1 MIFIDACFRKQTP
14 YTPIWMMR
22 QAGRYLDE
30 YKATRKQAKNF
41 LDLCQRVDLATEI
54 TLQPIDILDV
64 DAAILFSDILVI
76 PYEMGLPLE
85 FKEGFGPKFLQ
96 TISDTKNLRTLKKD
110 AHKRLNYV
118 YECVDSV
125 RQKLPKDKAL
135 IGFSG
140 APWTLATYMIEGHG
154 SKSYEVSKKMLYQNP
169 KLLHE
174 LLQMLTSEIKQYLS
188 MQIKAGA
195 NSVMLFDSWA
205 NALEKTK
212 YLEFGWFYNQ
222 DIASYLKKTFP
233 HIPIIVFPRGVGA
246 FLESLY
252 GDFDVL
258 GVDWQVDM
266 SIAKEKVGNR
276 FVLQGN
282 LEPARLYDYCAMK
295 EGVIDILEVMRNSG
309 HIFNLGHGM
318 IKDLPREN
326 AIALVK
332 LVRELS
338 SKYAANN

>member
-1 MIFIDACFRKQTP
+1 MIFIDACLRKKTP

-30 YKATRKQAKNF
+30 YKATRKKAKNF
-41 LDLCQRVDLATEI
+41 IDLCQRVDLATEV

-85 FKEGFGPKFLQ
+85 FKEGFGPQFLQ
-96 TISDTKNLRTLKKD
+96 TITDEESLGMLKSN
-110 AHKRLNYV
+110 AHARLSYV

-125 RQKLPKDKAL
+125 RKRLAKDKAL

-154 SKSYEVSKKMLYQNP
+154 SKSYEKSKKMLYQNP
-169 KLLHE
+169 KLLHA
-174 LLQMLTSEIKQYLS
+174 LLQKLTDEIKQYLS

-195 NSVMLFDSWA
+195 NAVMLFDSWA
-205 NALEKTK
+205 NALEKSK
-212 YLEFGWFYNQ
+212 YLEFGWFYLQ
-222 DIASYLKKTFP
+222 DIANYLKATFP
-233 HIPIIVFPRGVGA
+233 QIPLIAFPRGVGA
-246 FLESLY
+246 FLESLH
-252 GDFDVL
+252 GKFDVL
-258 GVDWQVDM
+258 GIDWQIDM
-266 SIAKEKVGNR
+266 KEAKEKAGDR

-282 LEPARLYDYCAMK
+282 LEPARLYDYSSMK
-295 EGVIDILEVMRNSG
+295 EGVISILEVMRNSG

-326 AIALVK
+326 AISLVK

-338 SKYAANN
+338 SKYA

>member
-1 MIFIDACFRKQTP
+1 MIFIDACLRKKTP

-30 YKATRKQAKNF
+30 YKATRKRAKNF
-41 LDLCQRVDLATEI
+41 IDLCQRVDLATEV

-85 FKEGFGPKFLQ
+85 FKEGFGPQFLQ
-96 TISDTKNLRTLKKD
+96 TITDEESLGMLKSN
-110 AHKRLNYV
+110 AHAGLSYV

-125 RQKLPKDKAL
+125 RKRLSKDKAL

-154 SKSYEVSKKMLYQNP
+154 SKSYEKSKKMLYQNP
-169 KLLHE
+169 KLLHV
-174 LLQMLTSEIKQYLS
+174 LLQQLTEEIKQYLG

-195 NSVMLFDSWA
+195 NAVMLFDSWA
-205 NALEKTK
+205 NALEKSK
-212 YLEFGWFYNQ
+212 YLEFGWFYLQ
-222 DIASYLKKTFP
+222 DIANYLKATFP
-233 HIPIIVFPRGVGA
+233 QIPLIAFPRGVGA
-246 FLESLY
+246 FLESLH
-252 GDFDVL
+252 GKFDVL
-258 GVDWQVDM
+258 GIDWQIDM
-266 SIAKEKVGNR
+266 KEAKEKAGDR

-282 LEPARLYDYCAMK
+282 LEPARLYDYSSMK
-295 EGVIDILEVMRNSG
+295 EGVISILEVMRNSG

-326 AIALVK
+326 AISLVK

-338 SKYAANN
+338 SKYA

>member
-1 MIFIDACFRKQTP
+1 MIFIDACLRKKTP

-30 YKATRKQAKNF
+30 YKATRKRAKNF
-41 LDLCQRVDLATEI
+41 IDLCQRVDLATEV

-85 FKEGFGPKFLQ
+85 FKEGFGPQFLQ
-96 TISDTKNLRTLKKD
+96 TITDEESLGMLKSN
-110 AHKRLNYV
+110 AHARLSYV

-125 RQKLPKDKAL
+125 RKRLAKDKAL

-154 SKSYEVSKKMLYQNP
+154 SKSYEKSKKMLYQNP
-169 KLLHE
+169 KLLHA
-174 LLQMLTSEIKQYLS
+174 LLQKLTEEIKQYLG

-195 NSVMLFDSWA
+195 NAVMLFDSWA
-205 NALEKTK
+205 NALEKSK
-212 YLEFGWFYNQ
+212 YLEFGWFYLQ
-222 DIASYLKKTFP
+222 DIANYLKATFP
-233 HIPIIVFPRGVGA
+233 QIPLIAFPRGVGA
-246 FLESLY
+246 FLESLH
-252 GDFDVL
+252 GKFDVL
-258 GVDWQVDM
+258 GIDWQIDM
-266 SIAKEKVGNR
+266 KEAKEKVGDR

-282 LEPARLYDYCAMK
+282 LEPARLYDYSSMK
-295 EGVIDILEVMRNSG
+295 EGVISILEVMRNSG

-326 AIALVK
+326 AISLVK

-338 SKYAANN
+338 SKYA

>member
-1 MIFIDACFRKQTP
+1 MIFIDACLRKKTP

-30 YKATRKQAKNF
+30 YKATRKRAKNF
-41 LDLCQRVDLATEI
+41 IDLCQRVDLATEV

-85 FKEGFGPKFLQ
+85 FKEGFGPQFLQ
-96 TISDTKNLRTLKKD
+96 TITDEESLGMLKSN
-110 AHKRLNYV
+110 AHTRLSYV

-125 RQKLPKDKAL
+125 RKRLSKDKAL

-154 SKSYEVSKKMLYQNP
+154 SKSYEKSKKMLYQNP
-169 KLLHE
+169 KLLHA
-174 LLQMLTSEIKQYLS
+174 LLQKLTEEIKQYLS

-195 NSVMLFDSWA
+195 NAVMLFDSWA
-205 NALEKTK
+205 NALEKSK
-212 YLEFGWFYNQ
+212 YLEFGWFYLQ
-222 DIASYLKKTFP
+222 DIANYLKATFP
-233 HIPIIVFPRGVGA
+233 QIPLIAFPRGVGA
-246 FLESLY
+246 FLESLH
-252 GDFDVL
+252 GKFDVL
-258 GVDWQVDM
+258 GIDWQIDM
-266 SIAKEKVGNR
+266 KEAKEKAGDR

-282 LEPARLYDYCAMK
+282 LEPARLYDYSSMK
-295 EGVIDILEVMRNSG
+295 EGVISILEVMRNSG

-326 AIALVK
+326 AISLVK

-338 SKYAANN
+338 SKYA

>member
-1 MIFIDACFRKQTP
+1 MIFIDACLRKKTP

-30 YKATRKQAKNF
+30 YKATRKKAKNF
-41 LDLCQRVDLATEI
+41 IDLCQRVDLATEV

-85 FKEGFGPKFLQ
+85 FKEGFGPQFLQ
-96 TISDTKNLRTLKKD
+96 TIDSEESLDILKPN
-110 AHKRLNYV
+110 AHARLSYV

-125 RQKLPKDKAL
+125 RQKLAKDKAL

-154 SKSYEVSKKMLYQNP
+154 SKSYEKSKKMLYQNP
-169 KLLHE
+169 KLLHA
-174 LLQMLTSEIKQYLS
+174 LLQKLTEEIKQYLS

-195 NSVMLFDSWA
+195 NAVMLFDSWA
-205 NALEKTK
+205 NALEKSK
-212 YLEFGWFYNQ
+212 YLEFGWFYLQ
-222 DIASYLKKTFP
+222 DIANYLKATFP
-233 HIPIIVFPRGVGA
+233 QIPLIAFPRGVGA
-246 FLESLY
+246 FLESLH
-252 GDFDVL
+252 GRFDVL
-258 GVDWQVDM
+258 GIDWQIDM
-266 SIAKEKVGNR
+266 KEAKEKAGDR

-282 LEPARLYDYCAMK
+282 LEPARLYDYDSMK
-295 EGVIDILEVMRNSG
+295 EGVISILEVMRNSG

-326 AIALVK
+326 AISLVK

-338 SKYAANN
+338 SKYA

>member
-1 MIFIDACFRKQTP
+1 MIFIDACLRKKTP

-30 YKATRKQAKNF
+30 YKATRKRAKNF
-41 LDLCQRVDLATEI
+41 IDLCQRVDLATEV

-85 FKEGFGPKFLQ
+85 FKEGFGPQFLQ
-96 TISDTKNLRTLKKD
+96 TITDEESLGMLKSN
-110 AHKRLNYV
+110 AHTRLSYV

-125 RQKLPKDKAL
+125 RKRLAKDKAL

-154 SKSYEVSKKMLYQNP
+154 SKSYEKSKKMLYQNP
-169 KLLHE
+169 KLLHA
-174 LLQMLTSEIKQYLS
+174 LLQKLTDEIKQYLS

-195 NSVMLFDSWA
+195 NAVMLFDSWA
-205 NALEKTK
+205 NALEKSK
-212 YLEFGWFYNQ
+212 YLEFGWFYLQ
-222 DIASYLKKTFP
+222 DIANYLKATFP
-233 HIPIIVFPRGVGA
+233 QIPLIAFPRGVGA
-246 FLESLY
+246 FLESLH
-252 GDFDVL
+252 GKFDVL
-258 GVDWQVDM
+258 GIDWQIDM
-266 SIAKEKVGNR
+266 KEAKEKAGDR

-282 LEPARLYDYCAMK
+282 LEPARLYDYSSMK
-295 EGVIDILEVMRNSG
+295 EGVISILEVMRNSG

-326 AIALVK
+326 AISLVK

-338 SKYAANN
+338 SKYA

>member
-1 MIFIDACFRKQTP
+1 MIFIDACLRKKTP

-30 YKATRKQAKNF
+30 YKATRKRAKNF
-41 LDLCQRVDLATEI
+41 IDLCQRVDLATEV

-85 FKEGFGPKFLQ
+85 FKEGFGPQFLQ
-96 TISDTKNLRTLKKD
+96 TIDSEKSLDILKPN
-110 AHKRLNYV
+110 AHTRLSYV

-125 RQKLPKDKAL
+125 RQKLAKDKAL

-154 SKSYEVSKKMLYQNP
+154 SKSYEKSKKMLYQNP
-169 KLLHE
+169 KVLHA
-174 LLQMLTSEIKQYLS
+174 LLQKLTDEIKQYLS

-195 NSVMLFDSWA
+195 NAVMLFDSWA
-205 NALEKTK
+205 NALEKSK
-212 YLEFGWFYNQ
+212 YLEFGWFYLQ
-222 DIASYLKKTFP
+222 DIANYLKATFP
-233 HIPIIVFPRGVGA
+233 QIPIIAFPRGVGV
-246 FLESLY
+246 FLESLH
-252 GDFDVL
+252 GKFDVL
-258 GVDWQVDM
+258 GIDWQIDM
-266 SIAKEKVGNR
+266 KEAKEKVGDH

-282 LEPARLYDYCAMK
+282 LEPARLYDYDSMK
-295 EGVIDILEVMRNSG
+295 EGVISILEVMRNSG

-326 AIALVK
+326 AISLVK

-338 SKYAANN
+338 SRYI

>member
-1 MIFIDACFRKQTP
+1 MIFIDACLRKKTP

-30 YKATRKQAKNF
+30 YKATRKRAKNF
-41 LDLCQRVDLATEI
+41 IDLCQRVDLATEV

-85 FKEGFGPKFLQ
+85 FKEGFGPQFLQ
-96 TISDTKNLRTLKKD
+96 TITDEESLGTLKSN
-110 AHKRLNYV
+110 AHARLSYV

-125 RQKLPKDKAL
+125 RKRLSKDKAL

-154 SKSYEVSKKMLYQNP
+154 SKSYEKSKKMLYQNP
-169 KLLHE
+169 KLLHA
-174 LLQMLTSEIKQYLS
+174 LLQKLTDEIKQYLS

-195 NSVMLFDSWA
+195 NAVMLFDSWA
-205 NALEKTK
+205 NALEKSK
-212 YLEFGWFYNQ
+212 YLEFGWFYLQ
-222 DIASYLKKTFP
+222 DIANYLKATFP
-233 HIPIIVFPRGVGA
+233 QIPLIAFPRGVGA
-246 FLESLY
+246 FLESLH
-252 GDFDVL
+252 GKFDVL
-258 GVDWQVDM
+258 GIDWQIDM
-266 SIAKEKVGNR
+266 KEAKEKVGDR

-282 LEPARLYDYCAMK
+282 LEPARLYDYSSMK
-295 EGVIDILEVMRNSG
+295 EGVISILEVMRNSG

-326 AIALVK
+326 AISLVK

-338 SKYAANN
+338 SKYA

>member
-1 MIFIDACFRKQTP
+1 MIFIDACLRKKTP

-30 YKATRKQAKNF
+30 YKATRKRAKNF
-41 LDLCQRVDLATEI
+41 IDLCQRVDLATEV

-85 FKEGFGPKFLQ
+85 FKEGFGPQFLQ
-96 TISDTKNLRTLKKD
+96 TITDEKSLGILKSN
-110 AHKRLNYV
+110 AHTRLSYV

-125 RQKLPKDKAL
+125 RNKLAKDKAL

-154 SKSYEVSKKMLYQNP
+154 SKSYEKSKKMLYQNP
-169 KLLHE
+169 KLLHA
-174 LLQMLTSEIKQYLS
+174 LLQKLTEEIKQYLS

-195 NSVMLFDSWA
+195 NAVMLFDSWA
-205 NALEKTK
+205 NALEKSK
-212 YLEFGWFYNQ
+212 YLEFGWFYLQ
-222 DIASYLKKTFP
+222 DIANYLKATFP
-233 HIPIIVFPRGVGA
+233 QIPLIAFPRGVGA
-246 FLESLY
+246 FLESLH
-252 GDFDVL
+252 GKFDVL
-258 GVDWQVDM
+258 GIDWQIDM
-266 SIAKEKVGNR
+266 KEAKEKAGDR

-282 LEPARLYDYCAMK
+282 LEPARLYDYSSMK
-295 EGVIDILEVMRNSG
+295 EGVVSILEVMRNSG

-338 SKYAANN
+338 SKYA

>member
-30 YKATRKQAKNF
+30 YRATRKQAKNF

-85 FKEGFGPKFLQ
+85 FQDGVGPKFLQ
-96 TISDTKNLRTLKKD
+96 TIIDTKNLRALKKD
-110 AHKRLNYV
+110 AYKRLNYV

-125 RQKLPKDKAL
+125 RQKLPVDKAL

-154 SKSYEVSKKMLYQNP
+154 SKSYEISKKMLYQNP

-195 NSVMLFDSWA
+195 NAVMLFDSWA

-258 GVDWQVDM
+258 GIDWQVDM

-318 IKDLPREN
+318 IKDLPRKN
-326 AIALVK
+326 AITLVK

>member
-1 MIFIDACFRKQTP
+1 MIFIDACFRQQTP

-41 LDLCQRVDLATEI
+41 LDLCQRVDLATEV

-76 PYEMGLPLE
+76 PYEMGLQLE
-85 FKEGFGPKFLQ
+85 FQEGFGPKFLQ
-96 TISDTKNLRTLKKD
+96 TIRDEKHLQALKQD
-110 AHKRLNYV
+110 AHKRLTYV

-125 RQKLPKDKAL
+125 RQRLSKDKAL

-174 LLQMLTSEIKQYLS
+174 LLQMLTNEIKQYLS

-195 NSVMLFDSWA
+195 NAVMLFDSWA

-212 YLEFGWFYNQ
+212 YLEFGWFYLQ

-233 HIPIIVFPRGVGA
+233 KIPIIAFPRGVGA

-258 GVDWQVDM
+258 GIDWQID
-266 SIAKEKVGNR
+266 IRTAKDKVGNR

-295 EGVIDILEVMRNSG
+295 EGVVEILEVMQNSC

-338 SKYAANN
+338 SKYNV

>member
-1 MIFIDACFRKQTP
+1 MIFIDACFKEKTP

-30 YKATRKQAKNF
+30 YKETRKKAKNF

-85 FKEGFGPKFLQ
+85 FKEGIGPKFLQ
-96 TISDTKNLRTLKKD
+96 TIDNEESLQVLKPN
-110 AHKRLNYV
+110 AYNRLSYV

-125 RQKLPKDKAL
+125 RKKLPKNKAL

-154 SKSYEVSKKMLYQNP
+154 SKSYEKSKKMIYQDPN
-169 KLLHE
+169 LLHT
-174 LLQMLTSEIKQYLS
+174 LLQKLTEEIKQYLS

-195 NSVMLFDSWA
+195 NAVMLFDSWA
-205 NALEKTK
+205 NALEKSK
-212 YLEFGWFYNQ
+212 YLEFGWFYLQ
-222 DIASYLKKTFP
+222 DIASYLKSTFP
-233 HIPIIVFPRGVGA
+233 QIPIIAFPRGVGA
-246 FLESLY
+246 FLESLH
-252 GDFDVL
+252 GEFDVL
-258 GVDWQVDM
+258 GIDWQIDM
-266 SIAKEKVGNR
+266 QTAKDKVGNR

-282 LEPARLYDYCAMK
+282 LEPARLYDYDSMK
-295 EGVIDILEVMRNSG
+295 EGIISILEVMRNSG

-326 AIALVK
+326 AIALVR

-338 SKYAANN
+338 SKYI

>member
-1 MIFIDACFRKQTP
+1 MIFIDACLRKKTP

-30 YKATRKQAKNF
+30 YKATRKRAKNF
-41 LDLCQRVDLATEI
+41 IDLCQRVDLATEV

-85 FKEGFGPKFLQ
+85 FKEGFGPQFLQ
-96 TISDTKNLRTLKKD
+96 TITDEESLGMLKSN
-110 AHKRLNYV
+110 AHARLSYV

-125 RQKLPKDKAL
+125 RNKLAKDKAL

-154 SKSYEVSKKMLYQNP
+154 SKSYEKSKKMLYQNP
-169 KLLHE
+169 KLLHA
-174 LLQMLTSEIKQYLS
+174 LLQKLTDEIKQYLS

-195 NSVMLFDSWA
+195 NAVMLFDSWA
-205 NALEKTK
+205 NALEKSK
-212 YLEFGWFYNQ
+212 YLEFGWFYLQ
-222 DIASYLKKTFP
+222 DIANYLKATFP
-233 HIPIIVFPRGVGA
+233 QIPLIAFPRGVGA
-246 FLESLY
+246 FLESLH
-252 GDFDVL
+252 GKFDVL
-258 GVDWQVDM
+258 GIDWQIDM
-266 SIAKEKVGNR
+266 KEAKEKVGDR

-282 LEPARLYDYCAMK
+282 LEPARLYDYSSMK
-295 EGVIDILEVMRNSG
+295 EGVISILEVMRNSG

-338 SKYAANN
+338 SKYA

>member
-1 MIFIDACFRKQTP
+1 MIFIDACLRKKTP

-30 YKATRKQAKNF
+30 YKATRKKAKNF
-41 LDLCQRVDLATEI
+41 IDLCQRVDLATEI

-85 FKEGFGPKFLQ
+85 FKEGIGPQFLQ
-96 TISDTKNLRTLKKD
+96 TIDSQENLDMLKPN
-110 AHKRLNYV
+110 AYNRLSYV

-125 RQKLPKDKAL
+125 RKRLSKDKAL

-154 SKSYEVSKKMLYQNP
+154 SKSYEKSKKMLYQNP
-169 KLLHE
+169 KLLHA
-174 LLQMLTSEIKQYLS
+174 LLQKLTDEIKQYLS

-195 NSVMLFDSWA
+195 NAVMLFDSWA
-205 NALEKTK
+205 NALEKSK
-212 YLEFGWFYNQ
+212 YLEFGWFYLQ
-222 DIASYLKKTFP
+222 DIANYLKATFP
-233 HIPIIVFPRGVGA
+233 QIPLIAFPRGVGA
-246 FLESLY
+246 FLESLH
-252 GDFDVL
+252 GKFDVL
-258 GVDWQVDM
+258 GIDWQIDM
-266 SIAKEKVGNR
+266 KEVKEKVGDR

-282 LEPARLYDYCAMK
+282 LEPARLYDYSSMK
-295 EGVIDILEVMRNSG
+295 KGVISILEVMRNSG

-326 AIALVK
+326 AISLVK

-338 SKYAANN
+338 SKYA

>member
-1 MIFIDACFRKQTP
+1 MIFIDACLRKKTP

-30 YKATRKQAKNF
+30 YKATRKRAKNF
-41 LDLCQRVDLATEI
+41 IDLCQRVDLATEV

-85 FKEGFGPKFLQ
+85 FKEGFGPQFLQ
-96 TISDTKNLRTLKKD
+96 TIDSEDSLDILKPN
-110 AHKRLNYV
+110 AHARLSYV

-125 RQKLPKDKAL
+125 RNKLAKDKAL

-154 SKSYEVSKKMLYQNP
+154 SKSYEKSKKMLYQNP
-169 KLLHE
+169 KLLHA
-174 LLQMLTSEIKQYLS
+174 LLQKLTEEIKQYLS

-195 NSVMLFDSWA
+195 NAVMLFDSWA
-205 NALEKTK
+205 NALEKSK
-212 YLEFGWFYNQ
+212 YLEFGWFYLQ
-222 DIASYLKKTFP
+222 DIANYLKATFP
-233 HIPIIVFPRGVGA
+233 QIPLIAFPRGVGA
-246 FLESLY
+246 FLESLH
-252 GDFDVL
+252 GKFDVL
-258 GVDWQVDM
+258 GIDWQIDM
-266 SIAKEKVGNR
+266 KEAKEKVGDR

-282 LEPARLYDYCAMK
+282 LEPARLYDYSSMK
-295 EGVIDILEVMRNSG
+295 EGVISILEVMRNSG

-326 AIALVK
+326 AISLVK

-338 SKYAANN
+338 SKYA

>member
-1 MIFIDACFRKQTP
+1 MIFIDACLRKKTP

-30 YKATRKQAKNF
+30 YKATRKRAKNF
-41 LDLCQRVDLATEI
+41 IDLCQRVDLATEV

-85 FKEGFGPKFLQ
+85 FKEGFGPQFLQ
-96 TISDTKNLRTLKKD
+96 TIDSEEGLGILKPN
-110 AHKRLNYV
+110 AHTRLSYV

-125 RQKLPKDKAL
+125 RKKLAKDKAL

-154 SKSYEVSKKMLYQNP
+154 SKSYEKSKKMLYQNP
-169 KLLHE
+169 KVLHA
-174 LLQMLTSEIKQYLS
+174 LLQKLTDEIKQYLS

-195 NSVMLFDSWA
+195 NAVMLFDSWA
-205 NALEKTK
+205 NALEKSK
-212 YLEFGWFYNQ
+212 YLEFGWFYLQ
-222 DIASYLKKTFP
+222 DIANYLKATFP
-233 HIPIIVFPRGVGA
+233 QIPIIAFPRGVGA
-246 FLESLY
+246 FLESLH
-252 GDFDVL
+252 GKFDVL
-258 GVDWQVDM
+258 GIDWQIDM
-266 SIAKEKVGNR
+266 KEAKEKVGDH

-282 LEPARLYDYCAMK
+282 LEPARLYDYDSMK
-295 EGVIDILEVMRNSG
+295 EGVISILEVMRNSG

-326 AIALVK
+326 AISLVK

-338 SKYAANN
+338 SKYA

>member
-1 MIFIDACFRKQTP
+1 MIFIDACLRKKTP

-30 YKATRKQAKNF
+30 YKATRKRAKNF
-41 LDLCQRVDLATEI
+41 IDLCQRVDLATEV

-85 FKEGFGPKFLQ
+85 FKEGFGPQFLQ
-96 TISDTKNLRTLKKD
+96 TIDNEESLGMLKSN
-110 AHKRLNYV
+110 AHARLSYV

-125 RQKLPKDKAL
+125 RNKLAKDKAL

-154 SKSYEVSKKMLYQNP
+154 SKSYEKSKKMLYQNP
-169 KLLHE
+169 KLLHA
-174 LLQMLTSEIKQYLS
+174 LLQKLTEEIKQYLS

-195 NSVMLFDSWA
+195 NAVMLFDSWA
-205 NALEKTK
+205 NALEKSK
-212 YLEFGWFYNQ
+212 YLEFGWFYLQ
-222 DIASYLKKTFP
+222 DIANYLKATFP
-233 HIPIIVFPRGVGA
+233 QIPLIAFPRGVGA
-246 FLESLY
+246 FLESLH
-252 GDFDVL
+252 GKFDVL
-258 GVDWQVDM
+258 GIDWQIDM
-266 SIAKEKVGNR
+266 KEAKEKAGDR

-282 LEPARLYDYCAMK
+282 LEPARLYDYSSMK
-295 EGVIDILEVMRNSG
+295 EGVVSILEVMRNSG

-338 SKYAANN
+338 SKYA

>member
-1 MIFIDACFRKQTP
+1 MIFIDACLRKKTP

-30 YKATRKQAKNF
+30 YKATRKRAKNF
-41 LDLCQRVDLATEI
+41 IDLCQRVDLATEV

-85 FKEGFGPKFLQ
+85 FKEGFGPQFLQ
-96 TISDTKNLRTLKKD
+96 TITDEESLGMLKSN
-110 AHKRLNYV
+110 AHARLSYV

-125 RQKLPKDKAL
+125 RNKLAKDKAL

-154 SKSYEVSKKMLYQNP
+154 SKSYEKSKKMLYQNP
-169 KLLHE
+169 KLLHA
-174 LLQMLTSEIKQYLS
+174 LLQKLTDEIKQYLS

-195 NSVMLFDSWA
+195 NAVMLFDSWA
-205 NALEKTK
+205 NALEKSK
-212 YLEFGWFYNQ
+212 YLEFGWFYLQ
-222 DIASYLKKTFP
+222 DIANYLKATFP
-233 HIPIIVFPRGVGA
+233 QIPLIAFPRGVGA
-246 FLESLY
+246 FLESLH
-252 GDFDVL
+252 GKFDVL
-258 GVDWQVDM
+258 GIDWQIDM
-266 SIAKEKVGNR
+266 KEAKEKVGDR

-282 LEPARLYDYCAMK
+282 LEPARLYDYSSMK
-295 EGVIDILEVMRNSG
+295 EGVVSILEVMRNSG

-326 AIALVK
+326 AISLVK

-338 SKYAANN
+338 SKYA

>member
-1 MIFIDACFRKQTP
+1 MIFIDACLRKKTP

-30 YKATRKQAKNF
+30 YKATRKRAKNF
-41 LDLCQRVDLATEI
+41 IDLCQRVDLATEV

-85 FKEGFGPKFLQ
+85 FKEGFGPQFLQ
-96 TISDTKNLRTLKKD
+96 TITDEESLGMLKSN
-110 AHKRLNYV
+110 AHARLSYV

-125 RQKLPKDKAL
+125 RNKLAKDKAL

-154 SKSYEVSKKMLYQNP
+154 SKSYEKSKKMLYQNP
-169 KLLHE
+169 KLLHA
-174 LLQMLTSEIKQYLS
+174 LLQKLTDEIKQYLS

-195 NSVMLFDSWA
+195 NAVMLFDSWA
-205 NALEKTK
+205 NALEKSK
-212 YLEFGWFYNQ
+212 YLEFGWFYLQ
-222 DIASYLKKTFP
+222 DIANYLKATFP
-233 HIPIIVFPRGVGA
+233 QIPLIAFPRGVGA
-246 FLESLY
+246 FLESLH
-252 GDFDVL
+252 GKFDVL
-258 GVDWQVDM
+258 GIDWQIDM
-266 SIAKEKVGNR
+266 KEAKEKAGDR

-282 LEPARLYDYCAMK
+282 LEPARLYDYSSMK
-295 EGVIDILEVMRNSG
+295 EGVISILEVMRNSG

-326 AIALVK
+326 AISLVK

-338 SKYAANN
+338 SKYA

>member
-1 MIFIDACFRKQTP
+1 MIFIDACLRKKTP

-30 YKATRKQAKNF
+30 YKATRKRAKNF
-41 LDLCQRVDLATEI
+41 IDLCQRVDLATEV

-85 FKEGFGPKFLQ
+85 FKEGFGPQFLQ
-96 TISDTKNLRTLKKD
+96 TITDEESLGMLKSN
-110 AHKRLNYV
+110 AHARLSYV

-125 RQKLPKDKAL
+125 RNKLAKDKAL

-154 SKSYEVSKKMLYQNP
+154 SKSYEKSKKMLYQNP
-169 KLLHE
+169 KLLHA
-174 LLQMLTSEIKQYLS
+174 LLQKLTDEIKQYLS

-195 NSVMLFDSWA
+195 NAVMLFDSWA
-205 NALEKTK
+205 NALEKSK
-212 YLEFGWFYNQ
+212 YLEFGWFYLQ
-222 DIASYLKKTFP
+222 DIANYLKATFP
-233 HIPIIVFPRGVGA
+233 QIPLIAFPRGVGA
-246 FLESLY
+246 FLESLH
-252 GDFDVL
+252 GKFDVL
-258 GVDWQVDM
+258 GIDWQIDM
-266 SIAKEKVGNR
+266 KEAKEKVGDR

-282 LEPARLYDYCAMK
+282 LEPARLYDYSSMK
-295 EGVIDILEVMRNSG
+295 EGVVSILEVMRNSG

-338 SKYAANN
+338 SKYA

>member
-1 MIFIDACFRKQTP
+1 MIFIDACLRKKTP

-30 YKATRKQAKNF
+30 YKATRKRAKNF
-41 LDLCQRVDLATEI
+41 IDLCQRVDLATEV

-85 FKEGFGPKFLQ
+85 FKEGFGPQFLQ
-96 TISDTKNLRTLKKD
+96 TITDEESLGMLKSN
-110 AHKRLNYV
+110 AHARLSYV

-125 RQKLPKDKAL
+125 RKRLAKDKAL

-154 SKSYEVSKKMLYQNP
+154 SKSYEKSKKMLYQNP
-169 KLLHE
+169 KLLHA
-174 LLQMLTSEIKQYLS
+174 LLQKLTDEIKQYLS

-195 NSVMLFDSWA
+195 NAVMLFDSWA
-205 NALEKTK
+205 NALEKSK
-212 YLEFGWFYNQ
+212 YLEFGWFYLQ
-222 DIASYLKKTFP
+222 DIASYLKTMYP
-233 HIPIIVFPRGVGA
+233 QIPLIAFPRGVGA
-246 FLESLY
+246 FLESLH
-252 GDFDVL
+252 GKFDVL
-258 GVDWQVDM
+258 GIDWQIDM
-266 SIAKEKVGNR
+266 KEAKEKVGDR

-282 LEPARLYDYCAMK
+282 LEPARLYDYSSMK
-295 EGVIDILEVMRNSG
+295 EGVVSILEVMRNSG

-326 AIALVK
+326 AISLVK

-338 SKYAANN
+338 SKYA

>member
-1 MIFIDACFRKQTP
+1 MIFIDACLRKKTP

-30 YKATRKQAKNF
+30 YKATRKRAKNF
-41 LDLCQRVDLATEI
+41 IDLCQRVDLATEA

-85 FKEGFGPKFLQ
+85 FKEGFGPQFLQ
-96 TISDTKNLRTLKKD
+96 TIDNEESLGMLKSN
-110 AHKRLNYV
+110 AHARLSYV

-125 RQKLPKDKAL
+125 RNKLAKDKAL

-154 SKSYEVSKKMLYQNP
+154 SKSYEKSKKMLYQNP
-169 KLLHE
+169 KLLHA
-174 LLQMLTSEIKQYLS
+174 LLQKLTDEIKQYLS

-195 NSVMLFDSWA
+195 NAVMLFDSWA
-205 NALEKTK
+205 NALEKSK
-212 YLEFGWFYNQ
+212 YLEFGWFYLQ
-222 DIASYLKKTFP
+222 DIASYLKTMYP
-233 HIPIIVFPRGVGA
+233 QIPLIAFPRGVGA
-246 FLESLY
+246 FLESLH
-252 GDFDVL
+252 GKFDVL
-258 GVDWQVDM
+258 GIDWQIDM
-266 SIAKEKVGNR
+266 KEAKEKAGDR

-282 LEPARLYDYCAMK
+282 LEPARLYDYSSMK
-295 EGVIDILEVMRNSG
+295 EGVISILEVMRNSG

-326 AIALVK
+326 AISLVK

-338 SKYAANN
+338 SKYA

>member
-1 MIFIDACFRKQTP
+1 MIFIDACLRKKTP

-30 YKATRKQAKNF
+30 YKATRKRAKNF
-41 LDLCQRVDLATEI
+41 IDLCQRVDLATEV

-85 FKEGFGPKFLQ
+85 FKEGFGPQFLQ
-96 TISDTKNLRTLKKD
+96 TITDEESLGMLKSN
-110 AHKRLNYV
+110 AHTRLSYV

-125 RQKLPKDKAL
+125 RNKLAKDKAL

-154 SKSYEVSKKMLYQNP
+154 SKSYEKSKKMLYQNP
-169 KLLHE
+169 KLLHA
-174 LLQMLTSEIKQYLS
+174 LLQKLTDEIKQYLS

-195 NSVMLFDSWA
+195 NAVMLFDSWA
-205 NALEKTK
+205 NALEKSK
-212 YLEFGWFYNQ
+212 YLEFGWFYLQ
-222 DIASYLKKTFP
+222 DIANYLKATFP
-233 HIPIIVFPRGVGA
+233 QIPLIAFPRGVGA
-246 FLESLY
+246 FLESLH
-252 GDFDVL
+252 GKFDVL
-258 GVDWQVDM
+258 GIDWQIDM
-266 SIAKEKVGNR
+266 KEAKEKAGDR

-282 LEPARLYDYCAMK
+282 LEPARLYDYSSMK
-295 EGVIDILEVMRNSG
+295 EGVISILEVMRNSG

-326 AIALVK
+326 AISLVK

-338 SKYAANN
+338 SKYA

>member
-1 MIFIDACFRKQTP
+1 MIFIDACLRKKTP

-30 YKATRKQAKNF
+30 YKATRKRAKNF
-41 LDLCQRVDLATEI
+41 IDLCQRVDLATEV

-85 FKEGFGPKFLQ
+85 FKEGFGPQFLQ
-96 TISDTKNLRTLKKD
+96 TITDEESLGMLKPN
-110 AHKRLNYV
+110 APTRLSYV

-125 RQKLPKDKAL
+125 RKRLSKDKAL

-154 SKSYEVSKKMLYQNP
+154 SKSYEKSKKMLYQNP
-169 KLLHE
+169 KVLHA
-174 LLQMLTSEIKQYLS
+174 LLQKLTEEIKQYLG

-195 NSVMLFDSWA
+195 NAVMLFDSWA
-205 NALEKTK
+205 NALEKSK
-212 YLEFGWFYNQ
+212 YLEFGWFYLQ
-222 DIASYLKKTFP
+222 DIANYLKATFP
-233 HIPIIVFPRGVGA
+233 QIPLIAFPRGVGA
-246 FLESLY
+246 FLESLH
-252 GDFDVL
+252 GKFDVL
-258 GVDWQVDM
+258 GIDWQIDM
-266 SIAKEKVGNR
+266 KEAKEKAGDR

-282 LEPARLYDYCAMK
+282 LEPARLYDYSSMK
-295 EGVIDILEVMRNSG
+295 EGVISILEVMRNSG

-318 IKDLPREN
+318 IRDLPREN

-338 SKYAANN
+338 SKYA

>member
-1 MIFIDACFRKQTP
+1 MIFIDACLRKKTP

-30 YKATRKQAKNF
+30 YKATRKRAKNF
-41 LDLCQRVDLATEI
+41 IDLCQRVDLATEV

-85 FKEGFGPKFLQ
+85 FKEGFGPQFLQ
-96 TISDTKNLRTLKKD
+96 TIDNEESLGMLKSN
-110 AHKRLNYV
+110 AHARLSYV

-125 RQKLPKDKAL
+125 RNKLAKDKAL

-154 SKSYEVSKKMLYQNP
+154 SKSYEKSKKMLYQNP
-169 KLLHE
+169 KLLHA
-174 LLQMLTSEIKQYLS
+174 LLQKLTDEIKQYLS

-195 NSVMLFDSWA
+195 NAVMLFDSWA
-205 NALEKTK
+205 NALEKSK
-212 YLEFGWFYNQ
+212 YLEFGWFYLQ
-222 DIASYLKKTFP
+222 DIANYLKATFP
-233 HIPIIVFPRGVGA
+233 QIPLIAFPRGVGA
-246 FLESLY
+246 FLESLH
-252 GDFDVL
+252 GKFDVL
-258 GVDWQVDM
+258 GIDWQIDM
-266 SIAKEKVGNR
+266 KEAKEKVGDR

-282 LEPARLYDYCAMK
+282 LEPARLYDYSSMK
-295 EGVIDILEVMRNSG
+295 EGVISILEVMRNSG

-326 AIALVK
+326 AISLVK

-338 SKYAANN
+338 SKYA